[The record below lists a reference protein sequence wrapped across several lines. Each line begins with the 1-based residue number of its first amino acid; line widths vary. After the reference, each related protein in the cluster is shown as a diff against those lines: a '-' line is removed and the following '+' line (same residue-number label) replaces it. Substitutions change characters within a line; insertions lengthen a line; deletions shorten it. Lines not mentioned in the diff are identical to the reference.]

1 MLIMLWTLGPN
12 GAAAWCGSAR
22 RKSWR
27 CCATAAGDRLTAFV
41 EIHPSSSALPAANVT
56 GLLRQWCRDRL
67 PLASVPSTVVLV
79 TQLPRSSAGKLQRSR
94 LKELAPSLRGNAQAS
109 PITEAAGAEGERSS
123 EPAPASRGR
132 GTVAGSTK
140 AGNESVS
147 ESASRS
153 SMHQSPAGGAG
164 GPFTGVGGKHSL
176 SATSE
181 ADVVRAFQS
190 ALGGM
195 GRGFEPNTDF
205 WAAGGDSIAA
215 MQARHA
221 VTHNNIAMLW
231 TLKGHI
237 TASWPRC

>member
-1 MLIMLWTLGPN
+1 M
-12 GAAAWCGSAR
+12 
-22 RKSWR
+22 
-27 CCATAAGDRLTAFV
+27 

-94 LKELAPSLRGNAQAS
+94 LKELAPSLRGSAQAS
-109 PITEAAGAEGERSS
+109 PITDAAGAEGERSS

-140 AGNESVS
+140 AGNESVL

-190 ALGGM
+190 ALGGS

-221 VTHNNIAMLW
+221 VTHNHTAMLW